1 MANELAHMIDD
12 DIEGS
17 REERAFRQW
26 INSLGIEDVFINNL
40 YEDLRD
46 GLVLLKVIHKIN
58 PTLVSWDK
66 VAKKPRNIFEKGH
79 NCELALS
86 ACQKMKEV
94 RLIGIGNSDIRD
106 GNKKLILAVAVKVC
120 CSFTFYMRR
129 VEGSRSRLVK
139 GLWVALKTQTGK
151 LL

>member
-1 MANELAHMIDD
+1 MVDD

-58 PTLVSWDK
+58 PTLVSWEK
-66 VAKKPRNIFEKGH
+66 VAKKPRNIFDKGH
-79 NCELALS
+79 NCELALN
-86 ACQKMKEV
+86 AAKQMKQIKLREYNIV
-94 RLIGIGNSDIRD
+94 QPDYAKTPGATLVYHQDRLTQIHEESC
-106 GNKKLILAVAVKVC
+106 KSYVK
-120 CSFTFYMRR
+120 TIA
-129 VEGSRSRLVK
+129 GD
-139 GLWVALKTQTGK
+139 
-151 LL
+151 LLPE

>member
-106 GNKKLILAVAVKVC
+106 GNKKLILAVVWQLC
-120 CSFTFYMRR
+120 R
-129 VEGSRSRLVK
+129 VHFLQIIGSKTEADLLK
-139 GLWVALKTQTGK
+139 WVS
-151 LL
+151 